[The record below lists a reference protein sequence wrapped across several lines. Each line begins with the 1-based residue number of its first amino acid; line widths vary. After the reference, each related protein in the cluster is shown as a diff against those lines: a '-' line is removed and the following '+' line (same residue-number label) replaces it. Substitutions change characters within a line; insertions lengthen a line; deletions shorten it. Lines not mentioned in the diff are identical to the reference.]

1 MYERS
6 TAIKILQKVIALALL
21 PVPAALLLLFATGSF
36 ILMIL
41 ASLCA
46 VTASIVVLSVIVLVV
61 THAAITIHTIL
72 MGLGIVI
79 VLMLFSVGIT
89 LGKDT
94 IEFFLMKAV
103 QYLVRVLTDP
113 LNNQMKGR
121 QL

>member
-94 IEFFLMKAV
+94 IEFF
-103 QYLVRVLTDP
+103 
-113 LNNQMKGR
+113 
-121 QL
+121 

>member
-1 MYERS
+1 MRERFAATKS
-6 TAIKILQKVIALALL
+6 LQKVIALVLL
-21 PVPAALLLLFATGSF
+21 PVPATLLLLFTAGSF

-41 ASLCA
+41 SSLCA
-46 VTASIVVLSVIVLVV
+46 VTASIVVLSVVVLVV
-61 THAAITIHTIL
+61 THAAITVHTIL

-79 VLMLFSVGIT
+79 LLMLFSVGIT

-103 QYLVRVLTDP
+103 QYLVRVLIDP
-113 LNNQMKGR
+113 LNNGMKGK

>member
-1 MYERS
+1 MRERFAA
-6 TAIKILQKVIALALL
+6 TKILQKVIALVLL
-21 PVPAALLLLFATGSF
+21 PVPAALLLLFTAGSF

-41 ASLCA
+41 SSLCA
-46 VTASIVVLSVIVLVV
+46 VTASIVVLSVVVLVV
-61 THAAITIHTIL
+61 THAAITVHTIL

-79 VLMLFSVGIT
+79 LLMLFSVGIT

-103 QYLVRVLTDP
+103 QYLVRVLIDP
-113 LNNQMKGR
+113 LNNGMKGK